1 MRPIVEAIL
10 KHPDLYTGPRM
21 VKPPVVHTAGLLRAL
36 GRAGRHVVVGL
47 DRRPAGQRLFYPPN
61 VAGWNESRWLDT
73 STFRGRWYLSTYA
86 AEPRAIEPSRKHAAD
101 ATSAKDV
108 VDRAHAF
115 WGRPELTSTTR
126 RLLESFTRNAIAAG
140 GKSEDQRAANAVLAE
155 NACRQLIAVS
165 PDFQT
170 C

>member
-1 MRPIVEAIL
+1 
-10 KHPDLYTGPRM
+10 
-21 VKPPVVHTAGLLRAL
+21 PVVHTAGLLRAL
-36 GRAGRHVVVGL
+36 GRPVDTSSWVWIADL
-47 DRRPAGQRLFYPPN
+47 AGQRLFYPPN

-86 AEPRAIEPSRKHAAD
+86 SEPRAIEPSRKARRS
-101 ATSAKDV
+101 TSAKDV

-115 WGRPELTSTTR
+115 WGRPELTPATR
-126 RLLESFTRNAIAAG
+126 RLLLSFTRGAIAAG
-140 GKSEDQRAANAVLAE
+140 GKSDDQRAANAVLAE
-155 NACRQLIAVS
+155 NAVRQLIAVS